1 MSCSNLTDQY
11 NKVRRDTIDF
21 CKPLETEDYLIQP
34 MDDASPPKWHLAH
47 VTWFFETFLLKPN
60 LKNYRPFNES
70 FEVLFNSYYNG
81 IGEQFPRSK
90 RGHLSRP
97 TVAETLVY
105 RDYVDEHMNK
115 LLRQDLPDEI
125 LFAVS
130 LGIHHEQQH
139 QELLFTDIK
148 YNLGHNPLHPAY
160 QRVPTYEQ
168 VDLTKRIPDIA
179 YRAFKGGIYEMG
191 ANRPTADKFVY
202 DNESPIH
209 EVLLRDFQIADRL
222 VTNRE
227 YLNFIESDG
236 YEQPALWLSD
246 AWTSIAAQKPHPL
259 YWRQINGDWFEY
271 TLNGLVPLRLDA
283 PVCHVSGYETDA
295 YARWLGQRLPTEA
308 EWEIAARDL
317 SLVGNFVD
325 TGKLHPQTLT
335 DTQTSHQMYGDAW
348 EWTSSGYSPYPGFEE
363 FPGKLGEYN
372 GKFMANQLVLRGGS
386 CVTSAD
392 HIRLTYRNFFY
403 PKDRWQFTG
412 IRLAQDC

>member
-11 NKVRRDTIDF
+11 NKVRRTTVEF

-47 VTWFFETFLLKPN
+47 VTWFFETFILKPN
-60 LKNYRPFNES
+60 LENYQPFNEA

-97 TVAETLVY
+97 TVAETLNY
-105 RDYVDEHMNK
+105 RDYVDERMNK
-115 LLRQDLPDEI
+115 LLMQDLPEETR
-125 LFAVS
+125 FAIS
-130 LGIHHEQQH
+130 LGVHHEQQH
-139 QELLFTDIK
+139 QELIFTDLK

-160 QRVPTYEQ
+160 QTALNAEHMEQ
-168 VDLTKRIPDIA
+168 TPSVADLA
-179 YRAFKGGIYEMG
+179 YRKFKGGIYKVG
-191 ANRPTADKFVY
+191 TNRPTAAEFVY

-209 EVLLRDFQIADRL
+209 DVLLQDFQIADRL
-222 VTNRE
+222 VTNQE
-227 YLNFIESDG
+227 FLNFIEADG
-236 YEQPALWLSD
+236 YTQPALWLSD
-246 AWTSIAAQKPHPL
+246 AWSSVASQKPHPL

-271 TLNGLVPLRLDA
+271 TLNGLLPLQLNA
-283 PVCHVSGYETDA
+283 PVCHVSGYEADA
-295 YARWLGQRLPTEA
+295 YARWSGRRLPTEA

-317 SLVGNFVD
+317 NLEGNFAG
-325 TGKLHPQTLT
+325 TGRLHPQPIS
-335 DTQTSHQMYGDAW
+335 DKNKSYQMFGDVW
-348 EWTSSGYSPYPGFEE
+348 EWTSSSYSPYPGFKE

-386 CVTSAD
+386 CVTSED

-403 PKDRWQFTG
+403 PKDRWQFSG